1 LAASLS
7 VLAASTTV
15 ERGGK
20 STIGSP
26 FSSLGPPAG
35 ALEAAKIRYWL
46 GGRPVPEQHV
56 TALRVWT
63 SASKT
68 FSWRSAPFRTHAVS
82 PAPLVPAV
90 AAPLAAAV
98 AAATTTGTARSQLG
112 FWVHEAGCCVA
123 HRPHGQGGTSL
134 DGVFARDT
142 LTEPSA
148 GRARSTD
155 FGMRWSRSNAGGQT
169 LPSTL
174 RQHRAH
180 STHPLCC
187 TR

>member
-1 LAASLS
+1 MAASLS

-123 HRPHGQGGTSL
+123 HRPHGQGGTVHRLMVYLPGIHSL
-134 DGVFARDT
+134 SLHLLVVRVRLTLACDG
-142 LTEPSA
+142 A
-148 GRARSTD
+148 GA
-155 FGMRWSRSNAGGQT
+155 
-169 LPSTL
+169 
-174 RQHRAH
+174 
-180 STHPLCC
+180 
-187 TR
+187 TRVGRRCHQP